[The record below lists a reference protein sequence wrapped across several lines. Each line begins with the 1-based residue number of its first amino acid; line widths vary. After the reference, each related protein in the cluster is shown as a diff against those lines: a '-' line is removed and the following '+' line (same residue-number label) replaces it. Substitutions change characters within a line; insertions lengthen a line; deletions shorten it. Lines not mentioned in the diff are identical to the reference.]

1 MFLAG
6 CEHVRP
12 TRYGPRYMHS
22 GLQGKSG
29 PCVQR
34 GPTVGMIIVIVI
46 VIVIERVIHT
56 PHHTTHAIQQVHLDT
71 LFLHEASNSPD
82 DEGPRPTDSGPQGKC
97 FLHWELSGQVIIV
110 IVIGRDEKRE
120 EVVRRKE
127 TEKGV

>member
-1 MFLAG
+1 
-6 CEHVRP
+6 
-12 TRYGPRYMHS
+12 MHS

-34 GPTVGMIIVIVI
+34 GPTVGVLI

-56 PHHTTHAIQQVHLDT
+56 PHHTTHEIQQVHLDT
-71 LFLHEASNSPD
+71 LFLHEASNSPAD
-82 DEGPRPTDSGPQGKC
+82 GGPRPTHSGPQGEC
-97 FLHWELSGQVIIV
+97 FLHTELSRQVIIV

-120 EVVRRKE
+120 EIVRRKKE